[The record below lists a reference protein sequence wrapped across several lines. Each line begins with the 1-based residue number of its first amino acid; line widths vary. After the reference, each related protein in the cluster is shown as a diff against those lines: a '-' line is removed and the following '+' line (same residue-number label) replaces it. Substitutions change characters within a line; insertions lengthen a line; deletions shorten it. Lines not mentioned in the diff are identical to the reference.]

1 MKVLLDTHVWLW
13 YSLADDRL
21 SQTHRNIIE
30 DENTELFLSPISI
43 WETHLLIEKNRLP
56 VNEAPGVWI
65 QKALRALPVREAG
78 ISFAIALRSRSLT
91 VEHQHPADRFIAA
104 TAIEMKASLLTADA
118 RLLACAEIRCL

>member
-1 MKVLLDTHVWLW
+1 MGCAP
-13 YSLADDRL
+13 LADDRL

-91 VEHQHPADRFIAA
+91 VEHQDPADRFIAA
-104 TAIEMKASLLTADA
+104 TAIEMKASLLTADE

>member
-1 MKVLLDTHVWLW
+1 MGCAP
-13 YSLADDRL
+13 LADDRL

-56 VNEAPGVWI
+56 VDEAPGVWI
-65 QKALRALPVREAG
+65 QKALKALPVREAG

-91 VEHQHPADRFIAA
+91 VAHQDPADRFIAA

>member
-91 VEHQHPADRFIAA
+91 VEHQDPADRFIAA

-118 RLLACAEIRCL
+118 RLLACGAIRCL

>member
-91 VEHQHPADRFIAA
+91 VEHQDPADRFIAA

-118 RLLACAEIRCL
+118 RLLACGAIGCL